1 MGFFFDAV
9 ANSNSIAYV
18 ASATFVTRGMDGLWD
33 PAAPNGYSPGVLHNI
48 SGHFQAPGHHM
59 YFFYNEAFSRNQT
72 LLTSGGVAYI
82 DLVNTNNNVRALA
95 SLFAYIAPYTYTTSD
110 TFWPSTRKN
119 FTYEMWIQKRL
130 ADSQNFFS
138 QFNEALRVR
147 SNSTSNVEIAVL
159 NGMGNSN
166 ISGSY
171 PINTWMQ
178 FVFTMEDLGATNDL
192 FKVYKNGTLIYTDST
207 GNYTPSS
214 AIWAATMI
222 STYNQGD
229 NNGEYGAYWLG
240 LMRSYTVPL
249 TQAEVTTNWNNT
261 KSRFGL

>member
-1 MGFFFDAV
+1 
-9 ANSNSIAYV
+9 
-18 ASATFVTRGMDGLWD
+18 
-33 PAAPNGYSPGVLHNI
+33 
-48 SGHFQAPGHHM
+48 
-59 YFFYNEAFSRNQT
+59 
-72 LLTSGGVAYI
+72 
-82 DLVNTNNNVRALA
+82 
-95 SLFAYIAPYTYTTSD
+95 
-110 TFWPSTRKN
+110 
-119 FTYEMWIQKRL
+119 
-130 ADSQNFFS
+130 
-138 QFNEALRVR
+138 
-147 SNSTSNVEIAVL
+147 
-159 NGMGNSN
+159 MGNSN